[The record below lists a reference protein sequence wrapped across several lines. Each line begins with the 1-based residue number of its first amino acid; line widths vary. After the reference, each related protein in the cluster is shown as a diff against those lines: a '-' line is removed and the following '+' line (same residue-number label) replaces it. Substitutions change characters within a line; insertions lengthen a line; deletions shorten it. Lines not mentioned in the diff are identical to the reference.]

1 MIFAHGNLEFVPILS
16 CGDRM
21 TDLYYALQL
30 QANSFSDGLSK
41 ASNELQRDGVIQRFK
56 VAHALIVKVLQY
68 RIIKSG
74 IQVYSPYEIFRE
86 AARQGFL
93 EDPLVWFDFTE
104 KRNLTLHV
112 YSQKY
117 NENIFESMPLFEC
130 ELKKVIKN
138 IKRYDAFKGRF
149 E

>member
-1 MIFAHGNLEFVPILS
+1 
-16 CGDRM
+16 M

-30 QANSFSDGLSK
+30 QAHSFSDGLSK
-41 ASNELQRDGVIQRFK
+41 ASSELQRDGVIQRFK
-56 VAHALIVKVLQY
+56 IAHALVVKVLQY

-74 IQVYSPYEIFRE
+74 IQVYSPHEIFRE

-104 KRNLTLHV
+104 KRSLTIHA
-112 YSQKY
+112 YSQKD

-130 ELKKVIKN
+130 ELKKIIEN
-138 IKRYDAFKGRF
+138 IQRYDVFEGRL
-149 E
+149 